1 MNNPLKSK
9 IMYIVMCIDGF
20 AQLKNFSTEE
30 AYLYLRQFGG
40 IEHLDQLY
48 DIEHTLPFDD
58 TMDALTEICQRNGGV
73 IQ

>member
-20 AQLKNFSTEE
+20 AQLKTLSAEE

-40 IEHLDQLY
+40 IEHLDKLY

-58 TMDALTEICQRNGGV
+58 TMDTLTEICQKSGGV